1 MMIGRCEHHENIKGI
16 RAALA
21 QNWDWHLFSSGCNF
35 KPWAAPRHRCGS
47 PTFTVQWA
55 LRPHWLDPGG
65 TGLLLVGST
74 AHVRP
79 LNQCMWHWALL
90 CSHLPGKWLMLPPS
104 PHPHLMMSWLRHF
117 PSFFSPDDVSS
128 PAMRLGPAPGLAS
141 SADYSTGVQVQV
153 WALSLP
159 PHPACVLCHWCCPRL
174 HHTTLQSVIDCNDG
188 KERR

>member
-74 AHVRP
+74 AHACP

-104 PHPHLMMSWLRHF
+104 PHPHLGDDDELTPPLCVIILTRWRLLPRHEARPRPRPRQQCWL
-117 PSFFSPDDVSS
+117 
-128 PAMRLGPAPGLAS
+128 
-141 SADYSTGVQVQV
+141 
-153 WALSLP
+153 
-159 PHPACVLCHWCCPRL
+159 
-174 HHTTLQSVIDCNDG
+174 
-188 KERR
+188 